1 MRGIRGIRVVLV
13 VAGALLLGFG
23 AWLLLSRQD
32 IEQLFSVALWL
43 AAVVVV
49 HDGALAVVS
58 AVRHRL
64 LGRRR
69 SAAASETNESAS

>member
-1 MRGIRGIRVVLV
+1 MRGIRTLLV
-13 VAGALLLGFG
+13 IAGVLLLGFG

-49 HDGALAVVS
+49 HDGALAVFS

-64 LGRRR
+64 RGRR
-69 SAAASETNESAS
+69 SPTAGETHEGTF